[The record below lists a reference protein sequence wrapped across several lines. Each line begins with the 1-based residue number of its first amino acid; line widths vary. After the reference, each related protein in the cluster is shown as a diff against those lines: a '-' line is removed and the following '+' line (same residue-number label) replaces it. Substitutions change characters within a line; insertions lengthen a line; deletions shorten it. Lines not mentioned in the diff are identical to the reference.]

1 MFVACHLAITYI
13 RHFVTKENEEKQ
25 YIGWTNVPIVKQPR
39 VSHQLEADIVM
50 TSDLFRCRQT
60 AYVLFPNHVI
70 ECSYRWRE
78 LHFGDFEGKTYEQLQ
93 AVEAYRHWLDDPVR
107 YAPPNGET
115 LTEFETRVEQA
126 IDDVVYRSVSH
137 VVVVT
142 HGGVIRYILSKYASD
157 VRPFWKWHVP
167 FGEGVTLY
175 NTRERWRERKRCISL
190 AAVRFKESENG

>member
-60 AYVLFPNHVI
+60 ARLLFPNVVI

-78 LHFGDFEGKTYEQLQ
+78 LNFGDFEGKTYEQLKT
-93 AVEAYRHWLDDPVR
+93 VETYRRWLADPIR
-107 YAPPNGET
+107 YVPPNGEAF
-115 LTEFETRVEQA
+115 TEFQTRIEQA
-126 IDDVVYRSVSH
+126 ISNAVSRSASH
-137 VVVVT
+137 IVVVT
-142 HGGVIRYILSKYASD
+142 HGGVIRYVLSQYAPD
-157 VRPFWKWHVP
+157 VRPFWEWHVP

-175 NTRERWRERKRCISL
+175 NTKERWKERKRCISL

>member
-1 MFVACHLAITYI
+1 MAHHLAITCI

-50 TSDLFRCRQT
+50 TSDLLRCRQT

-78 LHFGDFEGKTYEQLQ
+78 LNFGDFEGKTYEQLKT
-93 AVEAYRHWLDDPVR
+93 VETYRRWLADPIR
-107 YAPPNGET
+107 YVPPNGEAF
-115 LTEFETRVEQA
+115 TEFQTRIEQA
-126 IDDVVYRSVSH
+126 ISNAVSRSASH
-137 VVVVT
+137 IVVVT
-142 HGGVIRYILSKYASD
+142 HGGVIRYVLSQYAPD
-157 VRPFWKWHVP
+157 VRPFWEWHVP

-175 NTRERWRERKRCISL
+175 NTKERWKERKRCISL

>member
-1 MFVACHLAITYI
+1 MVRHVAITCI
-13 RHFVTKENEEKQ
+13 RHFVTKENEEKR

-50 TSDLFRCRQT
+50 TSDLLRCRQT

-78 LHFGDFEGKTYEQLQ
+78 LHFGDFEGKTYAELQ
-93 AVEAYRHWLDDPVR
+93 TVESYRRWIDDPIHHS
-107 YAPPNGET
+107 PPNGESFRHFQGRI
-115 LTEFETRVEQA
+115 ERA
-126 IDDVVYRSVSH
+126 IDDLISRSASH
-137 VVVVT
+137 TVVVT
-142 HGGVIRYILSKYASD
+142 HGGVIRYLLSQYAPKT
-157 VRPFWKWHVP
+157 RPFWKWHVP

-175 NTRERWRERKRCISL
+175 NTRERWKERKRCISL